1 MYDLT
6 PTELE
11 TNLTAFTCSHCN
23 GNWIRDVDYKMWRTA
38 HGEDLP
44 EKNRRNN
51 INSNRFVLS
60 FIRTAHDWESD
71 DFHLSKDVFESAK
84 ISLKQKEAM
93 RQQLIAA
100 VKNSSVSRKCDLAK
114 IIIDSGGAR
123 HAIPLLQNCLKHLG
137 DKDDD
142 DAGVYRSDVKERLFE
157 AYCESGD
164 WRTAEKM
171 FYANKDEWW
180 WEYLYLKLEKLSQP
194 QKRAMSKMPFDC
206 GVLEPI

>member
-1 MYDLT
+1 M
-6 PTELE
+6 
-11 TNLTAFTCSHCN
+11 
-23 GNWIRDVDYKMWRTA
+23 
-38 HGEDLP
+38 
-44 EKNRRNN
+44 
-51 INSNRFVLS
+51 
-60 FIRTAHDWESD
+60 
-71 DFHLSKDVFESAK
+71 SKDVFESAK

-100 VKNSSVSRKCDLAK
+100 VKNSSVRRKYDLAK
-114 IIIDSGGAR
+114 IMIDSGGAR
-123 HAIPLLQNCLKHLG
+123 RAIPLLQNCLKHLG

-180 WEYLYLKLEKLSQP
+180 WEYLYLKLEKLAISAA
-194 QKRAMSKMPFDC
+194 KAGDVKDAVRLWSIRANLNRHELNALNELANTKAKDALREFYLQMKKNDPNTTAPDAA
-206 GVLEPI
+206 LQILK